1 MFERLFRYFSRKIEK
16 DSGVKEGSKF
26 NILHLGENTY
36 IHPDSHI
43 DFHTH
48 IGANTNING
57 PAYIR
62 SGKRCPVTIGK
73 YCAIAHNFRVR
84 PRNHNTN
91 YLNLQDEFQDGHGFP
106 SLEAIKGPVT
116 IGNNVWI
123 GDNVLVLSGVTI
135 GDGSIIGAGSV
146 VTKDIPAYHIAAGI
160 PTRIIKKRFRDEI
173 IQQLINID
181 WWDWSEEKIK
191 RNSRIFSTKLNE
203 LEEIDLQLII
213 VD

>member
-1 MFERLFRYFSRKIEK
+1 MLKPLFRYFSKRIERNP
-16 DSGVKEGSKF
+16 STKEESKF
-26 NILHLGENTY
+26 DISHLGENTY
-36 IHPDSHI
+36 IHPDSHV

-48 IGANTNING
+48 IGAGTNING

-62 SGKRCPVTIGK
+62 SGERCPVTIGK

-91 YLNLQDEFQDGHGFP
+91 YLNLQDKFQDEHKFP

-135 GDGSIIGAGSV
+135 GDGAVIGAGAILTQDV
-146 VTKDIPAYHIAAGI
+146 PAYHIAAGI
-160 PTRIIKKRFRDEI
+160 PAKVIKKRFSDDVI
-173 IQQLINID
+173 KWLKDID
-181 WWDWSEEKIK
+181 WWNWSEEKIVL
-191 RNSRIFSTKLNE
+191 NSYIFQLDLTQISVDE
-203 LEEIDLQLII
+203 LTSILIK
-213 VD
+213 

>member
-1 MFERLFRYFSRKIEK
+1 MLKPIFRYFSNRIER
-16 DSGVKEGSKF
+16 DSSTKEEIKF
-26 NILHLGENTY
+26 DILHLGGNTY

-48 IGANTNING
+48 IGAGTNING

-62 SGKRCPVTIGK
+62 SGKRCPITIGK

-84 PRNHNTN
+84 PRNHNTG
-91 YLNLQDEFQDGHGFP
+91 YVNLQDKFQDEHGFP
-106 SLEAIKGPVT
+106 NLEEIKGPVT

-173 IQQLINID
+173 TQQLVNID
-181 WWDWSEEKIK
+181 WWNWSEEKIK
-191 RNSRIFSTKLNE
+191 RNSIFFSTNLNKSE
-203 LEEIDLQLII
+203 KIDLQSII
-213 VD
+213 ID